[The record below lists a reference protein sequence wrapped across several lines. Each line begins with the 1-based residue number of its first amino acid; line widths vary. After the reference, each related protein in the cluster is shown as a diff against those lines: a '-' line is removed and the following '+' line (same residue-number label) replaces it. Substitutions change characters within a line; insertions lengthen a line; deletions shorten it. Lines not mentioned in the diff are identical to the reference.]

1 MAQKQVTNTTKI
13 RNTSLNLIN
22 QVVGGK
28 YHVLKAIGSGSF
40 GDIYQGVSI
49 KDGSDVAIKVEPS
62 DAKYPQ
68 LMYEAKVYEQL
79 ADCTGFP
86 ALLHFGCEKNYNA
99 MVIELLGSSLEELF
113 NKCKRRFSLKTVL
126 MLTDQLLLRLQCVHE
141 HGFIHR
147 DIKPDNFLMGLGK
160 NSNKLF
166 LIDFGLSKRFK
177 DIGTEQHIAYRK
189 DRNLTGTVRYA
200 SINAQQGVEQ
210 SRRDDMESLGYCM
223 MYFNIGNLPWQGV
236 TAATK
241 KQKYEKILEKKT
253 SVSIE
258 ELCKGFPAEFALYMK
273 YVRNLRFKEPP
284 DHVYLRQLFRIM
296 FRSLGHQYDFMFDW
310 NLLDIQEKERQRRER
325 ERQKE
330 QHRML
335 DRLTYGRERE
345 RDRQR
350 DREQRRSS
358 AQYTVPHSYR
368 RVSSKYDRD
377 WIGDGT
383 LPKK

>member
-1 MAQKQVTNTTKI
+1 MAQKQATCTTKV

-40 GDIYQGVSI
+40 GDIYQGVNL

-68 LMYEAKVYEQL
+68 LMYEAKVYELL
-79 ADCTGFP
+79 ADSAGFP

-99 MVIELLGSSLEELF
+99 MVIELLGSSLEQLF

-126 MLTDQLLLRLQCVHE
+126 MLVDQLLLRLQCVHE

-160 NSNKLF
+160 HSNKLF

-177 DIGTEQHIAYRK
+177 DIGTEQHIPYRK

-223 MYFNIGNLPWQGV
+223 MYFNIGNLPWQGI

-284 DHVYLRQLFRIM
+284 DHVYLRQLFRLM
-296 FRSLGHQYDFMFDW
+296 FRSLGNQYDYMYDW

-335 DRLTYGRERE
+335 DQLTYGHERE
-345 RDRQR
+345 RNRHR
-350 DREQRRSS
+350 DREQRR
-358 AQYTVPHSYR
+358 
-368 RVSSKYDRD
+368 
-377 WIGDGT
+377 
-383 LPKK
+383 